1 MTRLIRRFT
10 LLAAALAVAVPAV
23 AASPPPPVEAAQEL
37 VGGNAYSHMSWRC
50 RYWPERIECSF
61 GFQDGQYGP
70 KLDEQPIF
78 LYYRQKRS
86 VVHHSREDSQGRRY
100 VYKAPTSVMG
110 WCEDGNPQP
119 CLSFTGNKSY
129 TFTLPTKVDACRVDY
144 GNRPPSDYF
153 SSPIGVCDNRI
164 IERHTGWEVSFW
176 VDRCFSQCPPV
187 HRMTLPTYSKLK
199 GRDGAHLYGDVYST
213 GGTQRNPHHGKL

>member
-1 MTRLIRRFT
+1 MVKRLLIGVV
-10 LLAAALAVAVPAV
+10 ALALTVPAV
-23 AASPPPPVEAAQEL
+23 AAAPPVEAAQEL

-100 VYKAPTSVMG
+100 VYK
-110 WCEDGNPQP
+110 GNYI
-119 CLSFTGNKSY
+119 LG
-129 TFTLPTKVDACRVDY
+129 
-144 GNRPPSDYF
+144 
-153 SSPIGVCDNRI
+153 
-164 IERHTGWEVSFW
+164 
-176 VDRCFSQCPPV
+176 
-187 HRMTLPTYSKLK
+187 
-199 GRDGAHLYGDVYST
+199 
-213 GGTQRNPHHGKL
+213 